1 MNISYIKD
9 QLAEINEILEREC
22 TITQS
27 MNDIIKKM
35 KARRI
40 SVLCSVTGS
49 GKTTAVPFKI
59 YQEYINSTIPLPI
72 DKKSIK
78 ILCIVPS
85 RAICMCMYNKF
96 KNIFI
101 GIKMKD
107 VNINPNAPI
116 IYITYG
122 TLSKIYD
129 KSKNYHPNYLDQFSV
144 FLWDEAHEIINM
156 KLEKL
161 RVRSIIETCDAK
173 HMFMSAT
180 FTQDLIESAL
190 KYKFNPDSIITFNKE
205 SRKYKIIDDNCG
217 HLLSNSL
224 TIEESCLIAYNY
236 YYEKNIKSLNR
247 VIIFL
252 PTISSG
258 MKLKSMLERLYDPS
272 SHTIV
277 IINSELEPNELEN
290 VFALLSQKVI
300 PNETIDSNRIIVIT
314 TSFLNSGVTIANAQ
328 VIDSGLEMKII
339 KNSDFTNIRIV
350 KSSESTTIQRRG
362 RTGRTSEGFYMN
374 LNINSNMT
382 NIIYE
387 DILDEEEYLHMIFLN
402 LIDVTKPRLKKILL
416 NYEAINSDN
425 TITQLGEQSIKC
437 NIHPKFMKLI
447 DISNHF
453 MDGKYTWLIIA
464 IIVFLDIDKLFNN
477 SEDENIRYRR
487 SEMLDT
493 IRGDMLVGA
502 YLYSQTFQYTYSQ
515 ICSWYG
521 IYKKKFIFAC
531 NLIEKIYLKLSIT
544 NFGQFNSRNLIDII
558 VNSKLFKIAKKYDS
572 MYFDYPTEPIDIQ
585 LYQKLPENILDIIC
599 KFVNPTIKEKGL
611 ICPFIHHTSRD
622 LSHSTNS
629 ILYSKLH
636 KNTKGRMILS
646 GSISLD

>member
-1 MNISYIKD
+1 MKISYIKD
-9 QLAEINEILEREC
+9 QLAEMNEILKSEC
-22 TITQS
+22 TIIQS
-27 MNDIIKKM
+27 IDDIIHKF
-35 KARRI
+35 KAHSI
-40 SVLCSVTGS
+40 SVLRSVTGS
-49 GKTTAVPFKI
+49 GKTTAIPFKI
-59 YQEYINSTIPLPI
+59 YQAYINSTISLPI
-72 DKKSIK
+72 GKICIK

-107 VNINPNAPI
+107 VNINPDAPI

-161 RVRSIIETCDAK
+161 RVRSIIETYKNVK

-190 KYKFNPDSIITFNKE
+190 KYKFNSDSIITFNKE
-205 SRKYKIIDDNCG
+205 SRKYKIIEDNCD
-217 HLLSNSL
+217 HLLTDSPSM
-224 TIEESCLIAYNY
+224 EEACVIAYNY
-236 YYEKNIKSLNR
+236 YYEKNKESSDPVL
-247 VIIFL
+247 IFL

-258 MKLKSMLERLYDPS
+258 MKLKSILERKYDPS
-272 SHTIV
+272 SHIIV
-277 IINSELEPNELEN
+277 IVNSELEPNELEN
-290 VFALLSQKVI
+290 VIILLTQKVI
-300 PNETIDSNRIIVIT
+300 IKKIIVIA
-314 TSFLNSGVTIANAQ
+314 TSIFNSGITIPGIR
-328 VIDSGLEMKII
+328 VIDSGLEMIII
-339 KNSDFTNIRIV
+339 KNSDFTSVKIV

-362 RTGRTSEGFYMN
+362 RTGRTKEGFYMK
-374 LNINSNMT
+374 LINSNIT
-382 NIIYE
+382 DIIYKNRF
-387 DILDEEEYLHMIFLN
+387 DEEEYLHMLFLN
-402 LIDVTKPRLKKILL
+402 LIGESNSRLREILL

-425 TITQLGEQSIKC
+425 SITQLGEQSIKC

-477 SEDENIRYRR
+477 SEDENIKHRR
-487 SEMLDT
+487 SEMLD
-493 IRGDMLVGA
+493 IIKGDMLIGA
-502 YLYSQTFQYTYSQ
+502 YLYSQTYQYSHSQ

-531 NLIEKIYLKLSIT
+531 SLIEKIYLKLSIT
-544 NFGQFNSRNLIDII
+544 NFGQFNSKDLIDII
-558 VNSKLFKIAKKYDS
+558 KNSKLFNIAKKYDS

-585 LYQKLPENILDIIC
+585 LYQQLPENILNIIC
-599 KFVNPTIKEKGL
+599 EFVNPTIKEKGL